1 MHLVSFDP
9 VISGCSEP
17 LVHRNEAILVCRKSI
32 FKVIAL
38 TMKSET
44 VMVNEATDRRLRGE
58 MSFLSGFMTQ
68 PEKARLTAQN
78 DLLMLRVE

>member
-44 VMVNEATDRRLRGE
+44 VMVNEATDRRLRGGI
-58 MSFLSGFMTQ
+58 SFLSGFMTQ
-68 PEKARLTAQN
+68 PVKAKLTAQD
-78 DLLMLRVE
+78 DLLMLG